1 MLQPLFAPEGDGVAR
16 VALPVPVDELFDY
29 SIPPALTGA
38 VQPGCRVQVP
48 FRDRR
53 LVGVVVSLARD
64 SEFTGRLHAIE
75 SAIDSVPV
83 LSPEMISILRDTAH
97 DVLCPIGI
105 ALNSALPAGSAPR
118 IAKGYAITPRGRE
131 ALRSGALRKCDQPL
145 LTALA
150 DGPKSVVAL
159 RKLAGTGVAEALREL
174 SDDGLAANAGIE
186 QRPTARAAT
195 VRTARVADGIDVE
208 ATASDTLAR
217 APAQAALLK
226 HLATGAATPTAELEQ
241 EFKNAGAT
249 LRALASRGLVA
260 IEHRA
265 APRDV
270 LGTALEPPRDVTLS
284 SDQADAL
291 KPIIE
296 AVRERRG
303 QTFLLHGVT
312 GSGKTEVYLRA
323 VAEALAMGRQ
333 ALVLVP
339 EITLTHQ
346 ILARLRG
353 RFGDDMAVL
362 HSGLRPGER
371 LEQWQRL
378 RDDATP
384 IAVGARSALFAPLD
398 NLGVIVVDEEH
409 DGAYKNEEG
418 FRYHARG
425 LATRRAEAAGCPL
438 ILGSATPSLEMRAAA
453 DRGEIQRLV
462 LAHRIGNRPLPAVE
476 IIDLARERER
486 APRGRQ
492 IVLTRPLLRAI
503 TQTLDDGGQTLLL
516 LNRRGFSTQV
526 MCFDCGTAWR
536 CESCDITLVYH
547 ATDRR
552 LRCHY
557 CDYNIAPPDR
567 CGQCGAE
574 DAALLGLGTQR
585 LEEEVRSHFPDAR
598 IERLDRDTAQ
608 KRGFTEGV
616 LRRIRSNDLDIVIGT
631 QMIAKG
637 HDFPG
642 VRLVGVVLADIGLH
656 LPDFRAAERTFQL
669 LTQVAGRA
677 GRDRSPGRVLIQ
689 CFDPDHYAIR
699 PVRTHDYETFY
710 AEELRHRAALGYPP
724 YGKLVHAGISA
735 EAEAAASAGADTL
748 ADAVRAEPEGI
759 ELLGPAPSPLARLR
773 GRYRYQLLVKSPNPA
788 PLRRAAEALVA
799 AAATLPSGVTATVD
813 SNPLN
818 ML

>member
-1 MLQPLFAPEGDGVAR
+1 
-16 VALPVPVDELFDY
+16 VPIDELFDY
-29 SIPPALTGA
+29 SIPPALVGA
-38 VQPGCRVQVP
+38 VKPGCRVQVP
-48 FRDRR
+48 LRDRR

-75 SAIDSVPV
+75 SAVDPEPV
-83 LSPEMISILRDTAH
+83 LSPEMMTILRDTAH

-105 ALNSALPAGSAPR
+105 ALQSALPAGSAPR
-118 IAKGYAITPRGRE
+118 IARGYAITPRGRE
-131 ALRSGALRKCDQPL
+131 ALRSGALRDRDRPL
-145 LTALA
+145 LTALSE
-150 DGPKSVVAL
+150 GPKSLVAL
-159 RKLAGTGVAEALREL
+159 RRLTGGSAPAALREL
-174 SDDGLAANAGIE
+174 ANDGFAATAGVE

-195 VRTARVADGIDVE
+195 RRTARVADGVDAE
-208 ATASDTLAR
+208 AAVAGPLAR

-226 HLATGAATPTAELEQ
+226 RLAAAGETPTDRLER
-241 EFKNAGAT
+241 EFKNAGAA
-249 LRALASRGLVA
+249 LRALAGRGLVA
-260 IEHRA
+260 IEQRA

-270 LGTALEPPRDVTLS
+270 LGTALEPPRSVTLS

-291 KPIIE
+291 KPICE
-296 AVRERRG
+296 AIHERRSRR
-303 QTFLLHGVT
+303 FLLHGVT

-378 RDDATP
+378 RAGATP
-384 IAVGARSALFAPLD
+384 IAVGARSALFAPLE

-418 FRYHARG
+418 FRYHARS
-425 LATRRAEAAGCPL
+425 LATRRARAADCPL

-453 DRGEIQRLV
+453 DRGEIERLV

-476 IIDLARERER
+476 IVDLTRERER

-492 IVLTRPLLRAI
+492 TVITRPLMRAI
-503 TQTLDDGGQTLLL
+503 AQTLEDGGQTLLL

-526 MCFDCGTAWR
+526 MCFDCGHAWR

-547 ATDRR
+547 ATDQR

-557 CDYNIAPPDR
+557 CDYNIATPDR
-567 CGQCGAE
+567 CGQCGAY
-574 DAALLGLGTQR
+574 DAALLGMGTQR
-585 LEEEVRSHFPDAR
+585 LEEEVRSHFPGAR

-608 KRGFTEGV
+608 RRGFTEGV

-677 GRDRSPGRVLIQ
+677 GRDSSPGRVLIQ

-724 YGKLVHAGISA
+724 CGSLVHAGISA
-735 EAEAAASAGADTL
+735 EVEAAAVAAADRL
-748 ADAVRAEPEGI
+748 ADAVRAEPAGI

-773 GRYRYQLLVKSPNPA
+773 GRYRYQLLVKSASAA

-813 SNPLN
+813 SNPMN

>member
-1 MLQPLFAPEGDGVAR
+1 MLQPLFAPEGDSIAR

-29 SIPPALTGA
+29 SIPPALVDA
-38 VQPGCRVQVP
+38 VRPGCRVQVP

-64 SEFTGRLHAIE
+64 SVFAGRLHAIE
-75 SAIDSVPV
+75 SAIDPEPV
-83 LSPEMISILRDTAH
+83 LSPEMMSILRDTAH

-118 IAKGYAITPRGRE
+118 IAKGYSITPRGRE
-131 ALRSGALRKCDQPL
+131 ALRSGALRKRDHGV
-145 LTALA
+145 LTTLSE
-150 DGPKSVVAL
+150 GPKSIVAL
-159 RKLAGTGVAEALREL
+159 RRLVGSGAADALREL
-174 SDDGLAANAGIE
+174 AEDGLAATAGIE
-186 QRPTARAAT
+186 QRPTARATT
-195 VRTARVADGIDVE
+195 VRTARIADGVDVE
-208 ATASDTLAR
+208 AATAGPLAR

-226 HLATGAATPTAELEQ
+226 RLAVAAETPTAELEQ

-249 LRALASRGLVA
+249 LRALAGRGLVA

-265 APRDV
+265 APRNV
-270 LGTALEPPRDVTLS
+270 LGTALEAPRSVTLS

-291 KPIIE
+291 KPIVE

-303 QTFLLHGVT
+303 QRFLLHGVT
-312 GSGKTEVYLRA
+312 GSGKTEIYLRA

-378 RDDATP
+378 RVGSTP
-384 IAVGARSALFAPLD
+384 IAVGARSALFAPLE
-398 NLGVIVVDEEH
+398 NLGVIVIDEEH

-418 FRYHARG
+418 FRYHAHS
-425 LATRRAEAAGCPL
+425 LATRRAEAACCPL

-453 DRGEIQRLV
+453 DRGEIERLV

-476 IIDLARERER
+476 IVDMVRERER

-492 IVLTRPLLRAI
+492 IVLTRPLRKAI
-503 TQTLDDGGQTLLL
+503 AQTLDDGGQTLLM

-526 MCFDCGTAWR
+526 MCFDCGHAWR

-547 ATDRR
+547 ASDRR

-557 CDYNIAPPDR
+557 CDYNIAPPER
-567 CGQCGAE
+567 CGQCGAL
-574 DAALLGLGTQR
+574 DAALLGMGTQR
-585 LEEEVRSHFPDAR
+585 LEEEVRSHFPGAR

-608 KRGFTEGV
+608 RRGFTEGV

-677 GRDRSPGRVLIQ
+677 GRDRVPGRVVIQ

-724 YGKLVHAGISA
+724 FGKLVHAGISA
-735 EAEAAASAGADTL
+735 EAEAAAAAGADAL
-748 ADAVRAEPEGI
+748 ADAVRAEPAGI

-773 GRYRYQLLVKSPNPA
+773 GRYRFQLLVKSPNPA

-799 AAATLPSGVTATVD
+799 AAAMLPSGVSATVD
-813 SNPLN
+813 SNPMN

>member
-1 MLQPLFAPEGDGVAR
+1 MLQPLFAPEGDSVAR

-29 SIPPALTGA
+29 SIPPTLVDA

-53 LVGVVVSLARD
+53 LVGIVVSLARD
-64 SEFTGRLHAIE
+64 SKFAGRLHAIE
-75 SAIDSVPV
+75 SAIDPEPV
-83 LSPEMISILRDTAH
+83 LSPEMMSILRDTAH

-118 IAKGYAITPRGRE
+118 ITKGFAITPRGRE
-131 ALRSGALRKCDQPL
+131 ALRSGALRERDQPVL
-145 LTALA
+145 AALS
-150 DGPKSVVAL
+150 DGPKSLVAL
-159 RKLAGTGVAEALREL
+159 RRLAGTGVTEALREL
-174 SDDGLAANAGIE
+174 SNDGLAATAGIE
-186 QRPTARAAT
+186 QRPSARAAT

-208 ATASDTLAR
+208 AAAAGPLAR

-226 HLATGAATPTAELEQ
+226 RLAVAAETPTAELEQ

-249 LRALASRGLVA
+249 LRALAGRGLVA
-260 IEHRA
+260 IEQRA
-265 APRDV
+265 APRNV
-270 LGTALEPPRDVTLS
+270 LGTALEPPRSVTLS
-284 SDQADAL
+284 SDQAAAL
-291 KPIIE
+291 KPIVE
-296 AVRERRG
+296 AVRARRG
-303 QTFLLHGVT
+303 QSFLLHGVT
-312 GSGKTEVYLRA
+312 GSGKTEIYLRA

-378 RDDATP
+378 RVGSTP
-384 IAVGARSALFAPLD
+384 IAVGARSALFAPLE

-418 FRYHARG
+418 FRYHARS
-425 LATRRAEAAGCPL
+425 LATRRAEAACCPL

-453 DRGEIQRLV
+453 DRGEIERLV

-476 IIDLARERER
+476 IVDLARERER

-492 IVLTRPLLRAI
+492 IVLTRPLQKAI
-503 TQTLDDGGQTLLL
+503 GGH
-516 LNRRGFSTQV
+516 
-526 MCFDCGTAWR
+526 AWR

-547 ATDRR
+547 ASDRR

-557 CDYNIAPPDR
+557 CDYNIAPPER

-574 DAALLGLGTQR
+574 DAALLGIGTQR
-585 LEEEVRSHFPDAR
+585 LEEEVRSLFPGAR

-608 KRGFTEGV
+608 RRGFTEGV

-677 GRDRSPGRVLIQ
+677 GRDRAPGRVLIQ

-699 PVRTHDYETFY
+699 PVKTHDYETFY

-724 YGKLVHAGISA
+724 FGKLVHAGISA
-735 EAEAAASAGADTL
+735 EVEAAASAGADAL
-748 ADAVRAEPEGI
+748 ADAVRAEPAGI

-799 AAATLPSGVTATVD
+799 AAATLPSGVSATVD
-813 SNPLN
+813 SNPMN